1 MAFGLID
8 TSHIDWPSNVDNTY
22 LRGLETRSGLRFTDL
37 ARRLDAGLAQVNA
50 GVDPIMSLFLTPP
63 TTNAAAQGGRTSRM
77 VATKRSEYTLARP
90 QYVERRANMLPI
102 DEYEIALGFT
112 EDGLMEITL
121 DDFQAQVDGLVAGW
135 EMLHRA
141 EVLSRLFS
149 DAEIPVDGGKTTATS
164 PGFAGS
170 GTGANVFAGL
180 YPDNTALP
188 GGYSHYYRDTTAN
201 FLATVKAQRDRL
213 KRWHPGPFD
222 FIGSEARVAALVADT
237 TAFVSAG
244 SALIRVGDGVSEALV
259 DADRYIGVYDKD
271 IRVHIGIL
279 DFATDHWSVFKTY
292 GPLSPR
298 NALTWRYDP
307 LRGIDAYVRSRELFP
322 LAEAVSIQKFG
333 VGVNDRTAATLG
345 YAAASGVYTA
355 PTLTY

>member
-8 TSHIDWPSNVDNTY
+8 TSHIDWPSNVDSTY
-22 LRGLETRSGLRFTDL
+22 LRGLQTRSGLQFTDL
-37 ARRLDAGLAQVNA
+37 ARRLDAGMATVNA
-50 GVDPIMSLFLTPP
+50 GVDPILSLLIAPP
-63 TTNAAAQGGRTSRM
+63 TTNPVAQGGRTSRM

-90 QYVERRANMLPI
+90 QYVERAANMLPI

-112 EDGLMEITL
+112 EDGLMEISL
-121 DDFQAQVDGLVAGW
+121 DDFQAQVDAMVAGW

-149 DAEIPVDGGKTTATS
+149 DAEIPVDKGTTATS

-170 GTGANVFAGL
+170 GTGANVFTGL
-180 YPDNTALP
+180 YPDNTPLP

-201 FLATVKAQRDRL
+201 FIATVKAQRNQLR
-213 KRWHPGPFD
+213 RWHPGPFD
-222 FIGSEARVAALVADT
+222 FIGSAARVDALVADA
-237 TAFVSAG
+237 AFVSAG

-259 DADRYIGVYDKD
+259 DAERYVGVFDKD
-271 IRVHIGIL
+271 IRVHTSIL
-279 DFATDHWSVFKTY
+279 DFATDHWTVFKTY
-292 GPLSPR
+292 GALSPR
-298 NALTWRYDP
+298 NPLIWRYDDM
-307 LRGIDAYVRSRELFP
+307 RGIDAYVRSRELFP

-345 YAAASGVYTA
+345 YAAASGAYVA